1 MAKLKLLVLFG
12 GSSNEYE
19 ASLASAAAILRTLN
33 SERYEIVPV
42 GINKKGRWL
51 YFPGDYDEIATGK
64 WIENPDCASAI
75 LSPDPAH
82 RGVLILE
89 DGNYTL
95 KRIDVIFS
103 VLQGQFGEDGAI
115 QGLCELSHIPYVG
128 NGIFSSAA
136 CRSKAMTHALL
147 SSAGIPM
154 PSWVAVSQRNLSRL
168 EREYE
173 RIESHL
179 DYPMYVKPSGSDQ
192 AIASGVAENR
202 EQLAQHVKRAF
213 TQDGTVLVE
222 EYVTGREFR
231 VGVFGYDPPFA
242 SFVGE
247 ITGGSE
253 DDLTIPADLDD
264 QTVHIMRDLAISAFC
279 VLECSSLAL
288 VDIYYTNRGDILL
301 GEVNTMPELSDKA
314 AYPKLMADLGMRYP
328 YLLDKLIEQAIEH
341 ADRSF

>member
-12 GSSNEYE
+12 GSSNEYD

-33 SERYEIVPV
+33 SEQYEIVPV

-51 YFPGDYDEIATGK
+51 YFPGDYDEIASGK
-64 WIENPDCASAI
+64 WIENTDCASAI

-82 RGVLILE
+82 RGILILE
-89 DGNYTL
+89 DGAYRL

-136 CRSKAMTHALL
+136 CRSKAMTHSLL

-154 PSWVAVSQRNLSRL
+154 PHWVAVSQRNLSRL
-168 EREYE
+168 EHEYD
-173 RIESHL
+173 RIESQL
-179 DYPMYVKPSGSDQ
+179 EYPVYVKPSGSDQ
-192 AIASGVAENR
+192 AIASGTAHNR
-202 EQLAQHVKRAF
+202 EELAQHVKRAF

-222 EYVTGREFR
+222 ELVDGREFR

-247 ITGGSE
+247 ITNGSE
-253 DDLTIPADLDD
+253 DELIIPADLDD
-264 QTVHIMRDLAISAFC
+264 QTVHIMRDIAISAFC
-279 VLECSSLAL
+279 ILECSSLAL
-288 VDIYYTNRGDILL
+288 VDFYYTNRGDILL
-301 GEVNTMPELSDKA
+301 GEVNTMPSLSDQA

>member
-1 MAKLKLLVLFG
+1 
-12 GSSNEYE
+12 
-19 ASLASAAAILRTLN
+19 
-33 SERYEIVPV
+33 
-42 GINKKGRWL
+42 
-51 YFPGDYDEIATGK
+51 
-64 WIENPDCASAI
+64 
-75 LSPDPAH
+75 
-82 RGVLILE
+82 
-89 DGNYTL
+89 
-95 KRIDVIFS
+95 
-103 VLQGQFGEDGAI
+103 
-115 QGLCELSHIPYVG
+115 
-128 NGIFSSAA
+128 
-136 CRSKAMTHALL
+136 MTHALL

-168 EREYE
+168 DREYE
-173 RIESHL
+173 RIESQL

-247 ITGGSE
+247 TTGCSE
-253 DDLTIPADLDD
+253 DDLTIPANLDD

>member
-12 GSSNEYE
+12 GSSNEYN
-19 ASLASAAAILRTLN
+19 ASLASAAAILRTLK
-33 SERYEIVPV
+33 SEQYEIVPV

-51 YFPGDYDEIATGK
+51 YFPGNYDEIASGK

-82 RGVLILE
+82 RGILILE
-89 DGNYTL
+89 DGSYAL

-115 QGLCELSHIPYVG
+115 QGLCEMSHIPYVG
-128 NGIFSSAA
+128 NGIFSSAV
-136 CRSKAMTHALL
+136 CRSKAMTHSLL
-147 SSAGIPM
+147 SSAGI
-154 PSWVAVSQRNLSRL
+154 SVANWVSVSQQNLSRL
-168 EREYE
+168 EHEYD
-173 RIESHL
+173 RIESQL
-179 DYPMYVKPSGSDQ
+179 DYPVYVKPSESDQ
-192 AIASGVAENR
+192 SIASGIANNR
-202 EQLAQHVKRAF
+202 EELSQLVKRAF

-222 EYVTGREFR
+222 EYVQGREFR
-231 VGVFGYDPPFA
+231 IGVFGYDPPFA

-247 ITGGSE
+247 VLNDSE
-253 DDLTIPADLDD
+253 NEMAIPADLDD
-264 QTVHIMRDLAISAFC
+264 QTANIMRDLAISAFSI
-279 VLECSSLAL
+279 LKCSSLAL

-301 GEVNTMPELSDKA
+301 GEVNTMPELSDQA